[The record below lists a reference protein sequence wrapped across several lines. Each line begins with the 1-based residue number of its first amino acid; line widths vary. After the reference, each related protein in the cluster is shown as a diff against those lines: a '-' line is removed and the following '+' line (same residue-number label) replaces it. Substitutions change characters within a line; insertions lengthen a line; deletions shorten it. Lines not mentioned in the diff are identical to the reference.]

1 MIRVAI
7 ADDHQTLID
16 GLSLRFDEN
25 ESIDL
30 VFSTNDGKDFLK
42 QLKITPVDVVI
53 TDLKMPKMDGV
64 SLARQIKR
72 DFKNV
77 KVTQVSHLIN
87 FT

>member
-7 ADDHQTLID
+7 ADDHHTLID

-25 ESIDL
+25 ESIEL